1 MLFYSCLGSGDLSK
15 LNKPPRVLLKLLE
28 SLNSVEDYKQT
39 LQDYNLIEIRE
50 GDGEPIINLGFENV
64 PDGVKISDCGEW
76 RSYMTHNRYLQQ
88 TGRNLLLDNI
98 GNKIIG
104 IKNDIKFYDT
114 LYNATI
120 NNYDTQVNQFCRSV
134 LVDRNYDWVEYM
146 RQEVGDNPAAIVQD
160 AEELVVD
167 AEEKINIDEEKMKK
181 YIMKILGSEIF
192 A

>member
-1 MLFYSCLGSGDLSK
+1 M
-15 LNKPPRVLLKLLE
+15 
-28 SLNSVEDYKQT
+28 
-39 LQDYNLIEIRE
+39 
-50 GDGEPIINLGFENV
+50 
-64 PDGVKISDCGEW
+64 
-76 RSYMTHNRYLQQ
+76 
-88 TGRNLLLDNI
+88 
-98 GNKIIG
+98 
-104 IKNDIKFYDT
+104 
-114 LYNATI
+114 YNATI